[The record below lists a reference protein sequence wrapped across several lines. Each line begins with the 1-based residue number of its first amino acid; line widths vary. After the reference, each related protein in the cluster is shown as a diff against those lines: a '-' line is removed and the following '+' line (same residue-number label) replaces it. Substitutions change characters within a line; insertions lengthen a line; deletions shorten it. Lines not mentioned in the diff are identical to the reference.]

1 MNELLN
7 IINEKGYP
15 KAIVDYKR
23 NFKKAIFDFDEILY
37 MDYKKNIFINDKKIY
52 GDPIDIWQSYIDSWK
67 KTKNN
72 GEIAA
77 VGFFSYDF
85 KNILLPDFPFKMCPN
100 NKTPYFWFAKPSESI
115 NFPLCKY
122 PHKKQKIKLK
132 QNLMG
137 IENFDKIINKIKK
150 YLYEGEVYQ
159 INFTQPIIFD
169 YSGNAFDLYIQIYN
183 KAIPEFG
190 FFLDIDDY
198 QVLSFSPEKFFTK
211 DKKMIKSYP
220 IKGTIK
226 RLDDRNKD
234 YSQIKRLK
242 NSSKDKAE
250 HLMIVDLLRNDI
262 GKIAEFG
269 SVKVNN
275 LFNIKT
281 FETIHHMESEVVGK
295 PLKEIREIDIIK
307 SLFPG
312 GSITG
317 APKYRAMQI
326 IDSLENY
333 NRGLYTGCI
342 GTIMGNGDM
351 DFNICIRTM
360 TINNNTAVYPV
371 GGGIVWDS
379 TTQSEFEEAK
389 EKANILNEQ

>member
-150 YLYEGEVYQ
+150 YLY
-159 INFTQPIIFD
+159 
-169 YSGNAFDLYIQIYN
+169 
-183 KAIPEFG
+183 
-190 FFLDIDDY
+190 
-198 QVLSFSPEKFFTK
+198 
-211 DKKMIKSYP
+211 
-220 IKGTIK
+220 
-226 RLDDRNKD
+226 
-234 YSQIKRLK
+234 
-242 NSSKDKAE
+242 NSSLTFTWWTPSTYRFPFFKISVTIDETTA
-250 HLMIVDLLRNDI
+250 LTWLRRDVCPDPSYVSSPPN
-262 GKIAEFG
+262 
-269 SVKVNN
+269 V
-275 LFNIKT
+275 
-281 FETIHHMESEVVGK
+281 
-295 PLKEIREIDIIK
+295 
-307 SLFPG
+307 
-312 GSITG
+312 
-317 APKYRAMQI
+317 
-326 IDSLENY
+326 
-333 NRGLYTGCI
+333 
-342 GTIMGNGDM
+342 
-351 DFNICIRTM
+351 
-360 TINNNTAVYPV
+360 
-371 GGGIVWDS
+371 
-379 TTQSEFEEAK
+379 
-389 EKANILNEQ
+389 